1 MDLINHAPE
10 IDLFTCPNHA
20 GNLKIS
26 ESSCASMWQRARTLR
41 NESFNP
47 VEACCGCRIGAKCA
61 GFDDAPEERKI
72 GLIDHICTRCHRPA
86 TRFVYGRICISCYNR
101 GREVLIGK
109 NARGAVPKYLP
120 PMINVSVSYQEDGVL
135 QQVNMDQVID
145 ETEARLSIVRKSSH
159 VLAFVRSITSPL
171 MQAREQLDMFGGW
184 LFTKGV
190 QRKKHKTRSKQL
202 ETQTAPHITQ
212 LNFFGE

>member
-1 MDLINHAPE
+1 MMDALN
-10 IDLFTCPNHA
+10 LFTCPNHA

-26 ESSCASMWQRARTLR
+26 KSSCASMWQRARTLR

-61 GFDDAPEERKI
+61 GFDDEPQERKI
-72 GLIDHICTRCHRPA
+72 GLIDHICTRCHRSA
-86 TRFVYGRICISCYNR
+86 TRFIHGRICISCYNR
-101 GREVLIGK
+101 GREVLVGK

-120 PMINVSVSYQEDGVL
+120 PMIQVNVTYQDDGVL
-135 QQVNMDQVID
+135 QQVSMDQVID

-171 MQAREQLDMFGGW
+171 VQACEQLDLFGG
-184 LFTKGV
+184 LLLSKGS
-190 QRKKHKTRSKQL
+190 RNKKYRNQPRQSQIK
-202 ETQTAPHITQ
+202 TAPQIKQ